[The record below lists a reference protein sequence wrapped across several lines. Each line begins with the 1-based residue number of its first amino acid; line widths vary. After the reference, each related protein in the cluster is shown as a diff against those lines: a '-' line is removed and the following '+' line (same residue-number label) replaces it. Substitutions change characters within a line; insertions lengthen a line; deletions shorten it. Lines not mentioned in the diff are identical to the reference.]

1 MNRKKVWRL
10 LFMSFR
16 IAGVDKFFYSFIV
29 FFIVMA
35 VVLRFAEPSIIT
47 FGDSLWY
54 CFAVVTTVGFG
65 DIAAVTPAGRIL
77 TLILSLFS
85 IVTMAVFT
93 AVIASFFLDLG
104 KAKASDS
111 AKGFID
117 DLEHLPELS
126 KEELEQLSSRVKTF
140 LDHDS

>member
-1 MNRKKVWRL
+1 
-10 LFMSFR
+10 MSFR
-16 IAGVDKFFYSFIV
+16 IAGVDKFFYSFIL
-29 FFIVMA
+29 FFVVIA
-35 VVLRFAEPSIIT
+35 VALRFAEPSIAT

-65 DIAAVTPAGRIL
+65 DIAAVSHVGRIL

-85 IVTMAVFT
+85 TGAIAVFT
-93 AVIASFFLDLG
+93 AVITSFFLDLG
-104 KAKASDS
+104 KARASDS
-111 AKGFID
+111 AKSFID

-140 LDHDS
+140 MEHES

>member
-1 MNRKKVWRL
+1 MKRKKVWRL

-35 VVLRFAEPSIIT
+35 VVLRFAEPSIAT

-65 DIAAVTPAGRIL
+65 DIAAVSHVGRIL

-85 IVTMAVFT
+85 TGAIAVFT
-93 AVIASFFLDLG
+93 AVITSFFLDLG
-104 KAKASDS
+104 KARASDS
-111 AKGFID
+111 AKSFID

-140 LDHDS
+140 LEHES

>member
-1 MNRKKVWRL
+1 MKRRKVWRL

-16 IAGVDKFFYSFIV
+16 MAGVDKFFYSFVV
-29 FFIVMA
+29 FFVVIA
-35 VVLRFAEPSIIT
+35 VVLRFAEPSITT

-65 DIAAVTPAGRIL
+65 DIAAVSHVGRIL
-77 TLILSLFS
+77 TLILSVFS
-85 IVTMAVFT
+85 VGAMAVFT
-93 AVIASFFLDLG
+93 AVITSFFLDLG
-104 KAKASDS
+104 KARAADS
-111 AKGFID
+111 AKNFID

>member
-1 MNRKKVWRL
+1 MKRRKVWRL

-16 IAGVDKFFYSFIV
+16 MAGVDKFFYSFVV
-29 FFIVMA
+29 FFVVIA
-35 VVLRFAEPSIIT
+35 VALRFAEPSIAT

-65 DIAAVTPAGRIL
+65 DIAAVSHVGRIL

-85 IVTMAVFT
+85 TGAIAVFT
-93 AVIASFFLDLG
+93 AVITSFFLDLG
-104 KAKASDS
+104 KARASDS
-111 AKGFID
+111 AKSFID